1 MTGRRPP
8 GLLLTPYPVSSVFV
22 GFIWLPKRVAT
33 SLASV
38 EVGNFVSDYCKI
50 VHVKRY
56 VVALLMFAMLAVS
69 CSTKASP
76 ARDPAVSSSQ
86 RPPAPKPVA
95 HVGDTLDLMRVG
107 DQKIA
112 VTLLRV
118 IAPATVPAGW
128 ADASKTYIAT
138 QLKIANT
145 GTSTIVGN
153 SNSDVSVVGSDNQS
167 YRADFATVT
176 ECKDFAYGWFLLAAG
191 SSTTGCVVFGL
202 PHGVTPTKVKYIPSS
217 GISRDVGEWLSS

>member
-1 MTGRRPP
+1 ME
-8 GLLLTPYPVSSVFV
+8 F
-22 GFIWLPKRVAT
+22 
-33 SLASV
+33 
-38 EVGNFVSDYCKI
+38 GNFVGDCYKV

-56 VVALLMFAMLAVS
+56 VVALLMFALLAVS
-69 CSTKASP
+69 CSTGPSTAS
-76 ARDPAVSSSQ
+76 DPAVSSSTRQ
-86 RPPAPKPVA
+86 PPTPKPIA
-95 HVGDTLDLMRVG
+95 HIGDTLNLIRVG

-112 VTLLRV
+112 VTLMQV

-128 ADASKTYIAT
+128 GDPAKTYIAT
-138 QLKIANT
+138 QVKITNT

-202 PHGVTPTKVKYIPSS
+202 PHGTTPVKVKYMPSS
-217 GISRDVGEWLSS
+217 GISHDVGEWLNP

>member
-1 MTGRRPP
+1 
-8 GLLLTPYPVSSVFV
+8 
-22 GFIWLPKRVAT
+22 
-33 SLASV
+33 
-38 EVGNFVSDYCKI
+38 
-50 VHVKRY
+50 VKRY

-69 CSTKASP
+69 CSTELSP
-76 ARDPAVSSSQ
+76 ASDRAVSPSQ

-95 HVGDTLDLMRVG
+95 HIGDTLDLMRVG
-107 DQKIA
+107 DQRIA
-112 VTLLRV
+112 VTLMRV

-128 ADASKTYIAT
+128 GDASKTYIAT

-167 YRADFATVT
+167 YSADFATVT

-191 SSTTGCVVFGL
+191 SSTTGCVVFAL
-202 PHGVTPTKVKYIPSS
+202 PPAVTPMTVKYIPSS
-217 GISRDVGEWLSS
+217 GISHDVGEWLNS